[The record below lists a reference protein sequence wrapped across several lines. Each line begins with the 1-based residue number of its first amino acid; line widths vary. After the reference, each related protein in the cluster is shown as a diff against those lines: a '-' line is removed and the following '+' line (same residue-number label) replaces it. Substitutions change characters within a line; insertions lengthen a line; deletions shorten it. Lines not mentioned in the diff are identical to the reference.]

1 MCVEF
6 VQSGTDGEVMSEYGR
21 GGVLVQGCFAGR
33 GGLLGGLGRLGR
45 VIGGRINTQGGGKT
59 LMSTSS
65 TSFTHPSSSPVA
77 KGKNIRKSRK
87 RSSNQDISNTR
98 LQHKIEDNITPTDQK
113 QS

>member
-6 VQSGTDGEVMSEYGR
+6 VQPETDGEVMSEYGR

-33 GGLLGGLGRLGR
+33 REEGSWGVLGGLGR

-65 TSFTHPSSSPVA
+65 TSFNSSLFLSCC
-77 KGKNIRKSRK
+77 KG
-87 RSSNQDISNTR
+87 
-98 LQHKIEDNITPTDQK
+98 QK
-113 QS
+113 HTKVKKKVF

>member
-6 VQSGTDGEVMSEYGR
+6 VQPGTDGEVMSEYGR

-33 GGLLGGLGRLGR
+33 REGGSWGVLGGLGR

-77 KGKNIRKSRK
+77 KGKNTWSTRVFPE
-87 RSSNQDISNTR
+87 DIS
-98 LQHKIEDNITPTDQK
+98 
-113 QS
+113 

>member
-6 VQSGTDGEVMSEYGR
+6 VQPGTDGEVMSEYGR

-33 GGLLGGLGRLGR
+33 GGGLLGGLGGLGR
-45 VIGGRINTQGGGKT
+45 GIGGRINTQGGGKT

-77 KGKNIRKSRK
+77 MGKNIRKSRK
-87 RSSNQDISNTR
+87 RSSNRNPFSQNISNTS
-98 LQHKIEDNITPTDQK
+98 I
-113 QS
+113 

>member
-6 VQSGTDGEVMSEYGR
+6 VQPGTDGEVMSEYGR

-33 GGLLGGLGRLGR
+33 GGLLGGLGGLGR

-65 TSFTHPSSSPVA
+65 TSFYSSFFLSCC
-77 KGKNIRKSRK
+77 KG
-87 RSSNQDISNTR
+87 
-98 LQHKIEDNITPTDQK
+98 QK
-113 QS
+113 HTKVKKKVS

>member
-6 VQSGTDGEVMSEYGR
+6 VHPGTDGEVMSEYGR

-33 GGLLGGLGRLGR
+33 REGGSWGVLGGLGR

-65 TSFTHPSSSPVA
+65 TSFNSSFFLSCC
-77 KGKNIRKSRK
+77 KG
-87 RSSNQDISNTR
+87 
-98 LQHKIEDNITPTDQK
+98 QK
-113 QS
+113 HTKVKKKVS